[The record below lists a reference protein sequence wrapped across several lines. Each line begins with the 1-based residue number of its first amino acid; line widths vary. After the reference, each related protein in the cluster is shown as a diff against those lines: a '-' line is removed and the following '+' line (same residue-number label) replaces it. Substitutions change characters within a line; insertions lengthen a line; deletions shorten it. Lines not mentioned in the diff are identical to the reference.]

1 MSMFK
6 IVKLIVEKSYDGKH
20 LMFSGYF
27 RKRMFF
33 GSNECGKLRII
44 NNNDFYEFEQ
54 EHILKYINNYL
65 NK

>member
-1 MSMFK
+1 
-6 IVKLIVEKSYDGKH
+6 
-20 LMFSGYF
+20 MFSGYF